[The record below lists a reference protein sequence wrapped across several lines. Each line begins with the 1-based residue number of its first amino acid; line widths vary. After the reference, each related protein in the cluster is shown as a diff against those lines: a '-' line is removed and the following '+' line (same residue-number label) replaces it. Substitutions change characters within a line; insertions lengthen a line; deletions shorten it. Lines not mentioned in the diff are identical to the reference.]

1 MIAAGKTKFY
11 MQYSGMNTED
21 PQNVT
26 STQTLATYDP
36 AANKW
41 SHVEAALP
49 TGAALVVY
57 QDKLLAVGGDDS
69 DGNATKSVQIIDPAT
84 GKTTG
89 TLAELPEGRSS
100 AMVSASGNTLVV
112 QGGNNG
118 TFKTGDDAI
127 TYTNTM
133 TFDGTGWTTHTDNFL
148 TKDNPEFDKDQ
159 TLTYALTAVNGGAV
173 AVGPVAN
180 LGTENMK
187 DTWSFNA
194 KTEDGAWAGDAGRLY
209 SQTKTTQNIGA
220 ASGNQFYVLGYTGR
234 STEPLVFRSATVDY
248 TGPTADPG
256 DKPTPPDP
264 SPSVN
269 PSPTAAPADNGT
281 TGNGT
286 NAGTGLF
293 GGALGIALTA
303 AALLLLAAGG
313 GLVLYKRRKG

>member
-1 MIAAGKTKFY
+1 M
-11 MQYSGMNTED
+11 
-21 PQNVT
+21 
-26 STQTLATYDP
+26 LATYDP
-36 AANKW
+36 AAKKW
-41 SHVEAALP
+41 SQVETVLP
-49 TGAALVVY
+49 TGASLVVY

-69 DGNATKSVQIIDPAT
+69 DGNATKSVRIIDPAT

-112 QGGNNG
+112 QGGRNG
-118 TFKTGDDAI
+118 TAKTGDDAI

-133 TFDGTGWTTHTDNFL
+133 TFDGKNWTTHTDKFL

-159 TLTYALTAVNGGAV
+159 TLTYALTAVNGGAM
-173 AVGPVAN
+173 AVGPVQN
-180 LGTENMK
+180 LGENNML
-187 DTWSFNA
+187 DTWDFNA
-194 KTEDGAWAGDAGRLY
+194 QNGTWAGDADKLY

-234 STEPLVFRSATVDY
+234 STEPLVFRSTTVDY
-248 TGPTADPG
+248 TGPTGDPSG
-256 DKPTPPDP
+256 DQPTPPGP

-269 PSPTAAPADNGT
+269 PSPTAAPADSGT
-281 TGNGT
+281 TGNGS

-293 GGALGIALTA
+293 GGASGIALTA

-313 GLVLYKRRKG
+313 LVLYRRRKG